1 MSRFERGFTLVE
13 VLVVLVITALLSTL
27 LLQALSQVS
36 RLQARFGS
44 QIEQSQGGAMRADWF
59 RQLLQ
64 GLKPDYAD
72 GPQRFA
78 GASSRIEGLSSSG
91 LSATGGAPLPF
102 TLEIVPGASG
112 GGQLRY
118 RSGTAQL
125 DLIRWRGAG
134 RAEFAYL
141 DTAGTEHA
149 QWPPLS
155 FGSTVLVVP
164 TAPTVN
170 RIPVQQPPQLP
181 AGVLLKWPNDAGG
194 RALLVAVV
202 RGDLETRRRP
212 FQLMVAP

>member
-1 MSRFERGFTLVE
+1 MNRVERGFTLVE

-27 LLQALSQVS
+27 LLQVLSQVS

-44 QIEQSQGGAMRADWF
+44 QIEQSRGGAMRADWF

-72 GPQRFA
+72 GQQRFV

-102 TLEIVPGASG
+102 TLEIMPSTAG

-118 RSGTAQL
+118 RSGAAQL
-125 DLIRWRGAG
+125 DLIRWRSGG

-141 DTAGTEHA
+141 DAAGTEHA
-149 QWPPLS
+149 QWPPLGFAPMAS
-155 FGSTVLVVP
+155 IVP
-164 TAPTVN
+164 TASRLSAPS
-170 RIPVQQPPQLP
+170 PPQLP
-181 AGVLLKWPNDAGG
+181 AAVLLKWPNDAGG

-202 RGDLETRRRP
+202 RGDLEARRRP
-212 FQLMVAP
+212 FQLLAAP